1 MATSS
6 IANSPSSSLIMS
18 LGGGSGVD
26 IRALAQNLVDAEKQP
41 KAELIQKSIDKQQK
55 RLVGY
60 DVVSRAVAQIK
71 DALDTLAQPATFSSF
86 TSSSSQPAAVN
97 ISGSSTAVTG
107 QHEVVVQQLA
117 KGQRSIAVGAPSPF
131 QSGVPA
137 GAGKASVFITMGDP
151 NAVPLNLQTLQVSA
165 DDTKPESIVN
175 AINAKG
181 WPITASLVNMTGV
194 QSGEVRI
201 VLNGATGNESQFTAS
216 ITDGNG
222 LGSSIANFSVSQ
234 TAQNSRVTVNGVA
247 DIERSSNSI
256 EGVIQGAVLKIAS
269 QTAGVVTVGLAR
281 DSTVAKEKIKQL
293 VSTYNDLQAIID
305 AAQDP
310 NSAVEKLGGSLVG
323 DTTIRGLRDQIRSI
337 LLPTRGSSF
346 GSQTVGGVT
355 TPVEAS
361 GSQRLQGLRDLGV
374 MIDTD
379 GKMKFSS
386 IKEFDPLR
394 PQAPLLKID
403 DESTLDLK
411 LSGSFE
417 EVVALFQGGSGKPG
431 IASDM
436 ADLISGSGRY
446 TDTSF
451 TPSSPTKLIMATQRN
466 ARGFVD
472 SDKNRL
478 AALEDRMSALLDR
491 YIKQFA
497 IMDSLVGQSKAE
509 KSGVENSFKAMSAS
523 R

>member
-1 MATSS
+1 
-6 IANSPSSSLIMS
+6 
-18 LGGGSGVD
+18 
-26 IRALAQNLVDAEKQP
+26 
-41 KAELIQKSIDKQQK
+41 
-55 RLVGY
+55 
-60 DVVSRAVAQIK
+60 
-71 DALDTLAQPATFSSF
+71 
-86 TSSSSQPAAVN
+86 
-97 ISGSSTAVTG
+97 
-107 QHEVVVQQLA
+107 
-117 KGQRSIAVGAPSPF
+117 
-131 QSGVPA
+131 
-137 GAGKASVFITMGDP
+137 
-151 NAVPLNLQTLQVSA
+151 
-165 DDTKPESIVN
+165 
-175 AINAKG
+175 
-181 WPITASLVNMTGV
+181 
-194 QSGEVRI
+194 
-201 VLNGATGNESQFTAS
+201 
-216 ITDGNG
+216 